1 MAVKDYDG
9 KRRQGGR
16 ERETSAIRKHVISLK
31 KKKKKKS
38 RMAKHNIG

>member
-9 KRRQGGR
+9 KRREGGR

-31 KKKKKKS
+31 KKKKKS